1 MCGVWLKGKISRKYV
16 AVEMTT
22 TGLKSCKYCRVI
34 KLGKSG
40 LVKKKVASSKK
51 RRLYSG
57 SNKYAYFLPER
68 LLRGGKV
75 RHVLLVTK

>member
-1 MCGVWLKGKISRKYV
+1 M
-16 AVEMTT
+16 EMTT

-57 SNKYAYFLPER
+57 SNKYAYFLP
-68 LLRGGKV
+68 LLIEGRKSLPCSLGDKIVVAGKPN
-75 RHVLLVTK
+75 